1 MEKLEQDKPIHF
13 YINDL
18 INSYK
23 NEDKELVKIKINKL
37 KRLVGGFDYPHLNR
51 LLDYIEGQTTK
62 VDLPRHIRTLSPS
75 YFDGFFALLRDEYAN
90 INKKAIKNKK
100 RSVKSER
107 LYNFSFIDNARLI
120 IYWGKRNK
128 QIIGKDLEPIDIA
141 VYDKVTS
148 SKRKIEIKSYDC
160 YRDFYIVTPSYNS
173 VKYIDATI
181 LSVISQ
187 EGPFR
192 IYYHVQD
199 GGSDD
204 GTIEKL
210 EKWKERITD
219 KDRDLIKCEA
229 FNFSFES
236 KPDKGMYDAINC
248 GFSNLKIPE
257 NGICTWINS
266 DDILLPGSLASVQEV
281 FHHNHDS
288 HWIIGATN
296 GRGQHLQEISKLSLH
311 FPDEIISKGL
321 CDGKHWR
328 FIQQEGTF
336 WKHFLWKEVSGIDKY
351 LKYCGDWNL
360 WRKFAQ
366 LTSPIHIDWP
376 LGCFRMHESQLTAS
390 IQYYYEEMNGIISEN
405 ERKKGLEELKNNH
418 FNKIKVIKRPH
429 KKNAVPEYKFEK
441 LAAANIPYLNQP
453 STDKIIK
460 HVVNNSVEKPIK
472 VLTLST
478 IARGGAGT
486 GTVRRIKALRDIGV
500 DAKLVSL
507 IAETTDA
514 YIGRIQPVLDG
525 LKTDNQYDNWEY
537 LLSNIRNKFMN
548 SSHFVGQELFSSTE
562 SLLNMKQLMPLI
574 DNVDVLHFHWIVGML
589 NYDQLP
595 QTLKRKPIVWTT
607 GDMNPFTGG
616 CHYSEGCEE
625 FIHECRNCPL
635 LSGKSNIPHEN
646 WKIKRNVYE
655 KLNISVV
662 CPSEYIAN
670 MARKSSLFGDKP
682 IQVIANAYP
691 IDNIFPVSRDKARKK
706 FGLPKNKKLLLFG
719 AEDVTNLRKG
729 GDLLVKIAEEL
740 SKSPYSC
747 DLEIVFFGNGNI
759 ELPIKT
765 NYLGSV
771 NQDLLS
777 YVYSAVDIFIS
788 LSRED
793 VGPMT
798 IVESL
803 LCSTP
808 VVSFSI
814 GVAPEVVQHQSTGY
828 IVKPFDLDGVIK
840 GIDWSFKALKDDPGI
855 GQRCRSSAVNYA
867 DPKKSAEKHK
877 ELYEKLL
884 G

>member
-1 MEKLEQDKPIHF
+1 LEQDKPIHF
-13 YINDL
+13 YINDI

-148 SKRKIEIKSYDC
+148 S
-160 YRDFYIVTPSYNS
+160 N
-173 VKYIDATI
+173 
-181 LSVISQ
+181 
-187 EGPFR
+187 
-192 IYYHVQD
+192 
-199 GGSDD
+199 
-204 GTIEKL
+204 
-210 EKWKERITD
+210 

-418 FNKIKVIKRPH
+418 FN
-429 KKNAVPEYKFEK
+429 
-441 LAAANIPYLNQP
+441 
-453 STDKIIK
+453 
-460 HVVNNSVEKPIK
+460 
-472 VLTLST
+472 
-478 IARGGAGT
+478 
-486 GTVRRIKALRDIGV
+486 
-500 DAKLVSL
+500 
-507 IAETTDA
+507 
-514 YIGRIQPVLDG
+514 
-525 LKTDNQYDNWEY
+525 
-537 LLSNIRNKFMN
+537 
-548 SSHFVGQELFSSTE
+548 
-562 SLLNMKQLMPLI
+562 
-574 DNVDVLHFHWIVGML
+574 
-589 NYDQLP
+589 
-595 QTLKRKPIVWTT
+595 
-607 GDMNPFTGG
+607 
-616 CHYSEGCEE
+616 
-625 FIHECRNCPL
+625 
-635 LSGKSNIPHEN
+635 
-646 WKIKRNVYE
+646 
-655 KLNISVV
+655 
-662 CPSEYIAN
+662 
-670 MARKSSLFGDKP
+670 
-682 IQVIANAYP
+682 
-691 IDNIFPVSRDKARKK
+691 
-706 FGLPKNKKLLLFG
+706 
-719 AEDVTNLRKG
+719 
-729 GDLLVKIAEEL
+729 
-740 SKSPYSC
+740 
-747 DLEIVFFGNGNI
+747 
-759 ELPIKT
+759 
-765 NYLGSV
+765 
-771 NQDLLS
+771 
-777 YVYSAVDIFIS
+777 
-788 LSRED
+788 
-793 VGPMT
+793 
-798 IVESL
+798 
-803 LCSTP
+803 
-808 VVSFSI
+808 
-814 GVAPEVVQHQSTGY
+814 
-828 IVKPFDLDGVIK
+828 
-840 GIDWSFKALKDDPGI
+840 
-855 GQRCRSSAVNYA
+855 
-867 DPKKSAEKHK
+867 
-877 ELYEKLL
+877 
-884 G
+884 